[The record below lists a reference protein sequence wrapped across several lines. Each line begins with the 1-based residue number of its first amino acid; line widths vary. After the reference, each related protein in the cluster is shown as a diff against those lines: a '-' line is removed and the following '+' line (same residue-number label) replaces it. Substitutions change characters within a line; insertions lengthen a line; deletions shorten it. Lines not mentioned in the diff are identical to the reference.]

1 MLHKTSLIITT
12 SIIGGCKLTT
22 NNKAGIRSSV
32 GSERYAST
40 AYQAWLRY
48 EKLPAELADAYVQ
61 LCSKIY
67 AAGNVA
73 EDPVLRSAQEEL
85 LEGLQSML
93 GQKPELTDTAGD
105 AALLAGTLDQPE
117 IAGLIDKN
125 EAAKVDEEGYLLRTV
140 LTGGSRKLV
149 IAGTTS
155 KGVLYGVFHFLRIL
169 QTRGRIDTLSVIENP
184 ANKLRMIN
192 HWDNMDGSI
201 ERGYAG
207 GSIFYRDH
215 AFIEDLSR
223 VRDYAR
229 LMAAVQLNA
238 VVINNVNVHETE
250 TKLITKEFLP
260 QVARVAEVFRAYG
273 IRLYLSINFAA
284 PIQAGGLETADPL
297 DPQVRRWWQER
308 AKEIYEHVP
317 DFGGFLVKADSEH
330 RPGPF
335 TYGRDHADGAN
346 MLAEALEPYGGIV
359 IWRCFVYNC
368 MQDWRDRST
377 DRAKAAYDHFRP
389 LDGRF
394 HERVILQIK
403 NGPMDFQVREPVSP
417 LFGGLTRT
425 NQMLEL
431 QITQEYTGQQIHLC
445 YLVPQWKEVVD
456 FDTYA
461 AGEGSTVARTVSG
474 ELFNRPLGGFAGVAN
489 IGNDENWTGHLLA
502 QANFYG
508 YGRLVWKPTLTSEEI
523 TDEWVRI
530 TFGHDP
536 QVVETISRM
545 LLESWSIYENYTA
558 PLGVGW
564 MVNPGHHYGPNVDGY
579 EYSRWGT
586 YHFADCHGIGV
597 DRTVKTGTGYT
608 AQYHEPHASR
618 YESLEECPDEL
629 LLFFHHV
636 PYTHVLHSGKTVIQ
650 HIYDTHFEGVEQAAE
665 LVERWRSLEGKID
678 AERYESVLE
687 RLLEQAEHAKEWRD
701 VINTYFYRKSGI
713 ADQHGRKIY

>member
-474 ELFNRPLGGFAGVAN
+474 KLFNRPLGGFAGVAN

-508 YGRLVWKPTLTSEEI
+508 YGRLAWKPTLTSEEI